1 MTKKIFKFI
10 LVPLL
15 ALTLFVFIL
24 EVGFRAR
31 AQFESLFVAKSDST
45 KTQIFLVG
53 DSILGFLK
61 DSSSIPFQLQTN
73 LQKIAPDQFQLQ
85 EISTPALRTPT
96 ALHKT
101 KELLKTVP
109 ANIAILMV
117 GKSDYLH
124 ETSPSLTTLSHF
136 RTFRLFEASY
146 WDLRRRWLLISNP
159 ILNKL
164 EAEAQVAWDFTEGQR
179 HADAMPV
186 FESVLT
192 KGYDY
197 ERIVRALHESYIKT
211 QQYDRAIKF
220 FENYKMKSTHRDLIE
235 NYLLVFKALARGEHA
250 DAAPPLGELAEPPRN
265 RDHLR
270 TLLWLAKENNDA
282 DTFASLYRHENPS
295 LSDHLHATSRNN
307 LLELIEIF
315 QKSHTTV
322 FLLQYPMD
330 DVSVLKQ
337 GLPANLENVHI
348 IDTRAILKN
357 AAPADLMNSW
367 REDLEHVNENGA
379 RLIVNELAPMIL
391 NLKKGL

>member
-31 AQFESLFVAKSDST
+31 ARFESLFVAKSDST

-61 DSSSIPFQLQTN
+61 DSASIPFQLQTN
-73 LQKIAPDQFQLQ
+73 LQKVAPDQFQFQ

-117 GKSDYLH
+117 GKSDYLQ
-124 ETSPSLTTLSHF
+124 ETSATLTTLSHF
-136 RTFRLFEASY
+136 RTFRLLEAAY
-146 WDLRRRWLLISNP
+146 WDLNRRWLLFHNP
-159 ILNKL
+159 ILEKL
-164 EAEAQVAWDFTEGQR
+164 KAEAQIGWNLTESHHHG
-179 HADAMPV
+179 DAAPV
-186 FESVLT
+186 FEGVLT
-192 KGYDY
+192 KGYDH

-220 FENYKMKSTHRDLIE
+220 FENYKMKSAHRDLIE
-235 NYLLVFKALARGEHA
+235 NYLLVFKALARGEHG
-250 DAAPPLGELAEPPRN
+250 DVAPPTGELTEQPRN

-270 TLLWLAKENNDA
+270 TLLWLAKGNNDA
-282 DTFASLYRHENPS
+282 NKFASLYSHADPGF
-295 LSDHLHATSRNN
+295 SDRLHATSRNN

-337 GLPANLENVHI
+337 GLPADLEDVHI
-348 IDTRAILKN
+348 IDTRAILKK